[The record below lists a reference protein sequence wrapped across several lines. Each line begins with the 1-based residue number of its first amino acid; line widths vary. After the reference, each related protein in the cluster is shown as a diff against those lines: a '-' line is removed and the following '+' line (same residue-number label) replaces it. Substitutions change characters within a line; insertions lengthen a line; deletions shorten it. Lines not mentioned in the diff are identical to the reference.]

1 MLHVT
6 KEMDEPARGE
16 ASDEIQPPDTSDAFL
31 EDLVKK
37 VVHGFVS
44 SLQNDI
50 PEMWQ
55 SFNEVLQI
63 IQPYSSLI
71 KGNSQLMHYVERTF
85 QHVCE
90 KPECGLDVNALTLAF
105 PQQISTLQDNS
116 TLQINR
122 KVKFPY
128 ATQNLEEEVDLTAEK
143 FQEKKGISV
152 PKGAIIPQKEIFDDK
167 LVNIKHAF
175 PSKELNLSDLRKSL
189 PFVVY
194 EIGLREASWG
204 RPLGIT
210 ATALNTDLAEIL
222 PGIVSPR
229 TPRPY
234 PADDILSTSKKSV
247 QDKKDSREE
256 KAVKYPLTGREIVE
270 KFVKGHFLG
279 STKFAYLNRAESKHY
294 DPYNLVVV
302 PRKKIKAEHF
312 VVSSHAI
319 LHVLPNCP
327 SELLPLSEWYK
338 EALLF
343 NVILKFKFFK
353 NFLMAKMFL
362 RWKHVK
368 EANQFRVLCDQISK
382 SMITCTPGFG
392 SALLRIYSFVV
403 DLEQVQLLP
412 LSEQRC
418 KSLHDFNEM
427 TIKLLDDAQEC
438 VKMFY
443 SYCLSVINKTRENC
457 FEYLEYCK
465 EQLGKKPHNRKGQS
479 ISVAKERKAIKL
491 QNIKLAHHEILQL
504 EKFIQLVEQILI
516 TKLLTLA
523 RRNICNFVNDVLDCK
538 FAKDQGLFHVALE
551 FDTADKLVLNPSHV
565 MLQGSLFFSLQSV
578 LRILCQTSDMLE
590 AGFMNKEEIDVER
603 EDSSFAPS
611 R

>member
-1 MLHVT
+1 
-6 KEMDEPARGE
+6 MDEEAGTQAIGE
-16 ASDEIQPPDTSDAFL
+16 ILPHDTSDAFL
-31 EDLVKK
+31 DDLVKK

-44 SLQNDI
+44 SLQNDL

-63 IQPYSSLI
+63 IQPYSSLLEE
-71 KGNSQLMHYVERTF
+71 NAQLMHYVERTYH
-85 QHVCE
+85 HVCK
-90 KPECGLDVNALTLAF
+90 KPDCGLDLNALALAF
-105 PQQISTLQDNS
+105 PQQISKLQDGCN
-116 TLQINR
+116 LQINR
-122 KVKFPY
+122 KLTFPSV
-128 ATQNLEEEVDLTAEK
+128 TQDPETEVSLSAMKT
-143 FQEKKGISV
+143 QEKKGINV
-152 PKGAIIPQKEIFDDK
+152 PKGTVIPPEEIFDDN

-175 PSKELNLSDLRKSL
+175 PDKELNISDLRKSL

-222 PGIVSPR
+222 PGVISPR
-229 TPRPY
+229 PSGLHPS
-234 PADDILSTSKKSV
+234 DDISSTSKKSV

-256 KAVKYPLTGREIVE
+256 KVVKRPLTGREIVE

-343 NVILKFKFFK
+343 NAILKFKFFK

-368 EANQFRVLCDQISK
+368 QINQFRVLCDHMSK

-392 SALLRIYSFVV
+392 LALLRIYSLVV
-403 DLEQVQLLP
+403 DLDQVQLLP
-412 LSEQRC
+412 VNDQRC
-418 KSLHDFNEM
+418 KPLHDFNEM

-438 VKMFY
+438 LKMFY
-443 SYCLSVINKTRENC
+443 SYSLSVINKTRENC

-479 ISVAKERKAIKL
+479 ISVAKERRAIKL
-491 QNIKLAHHEILQL
+491 QNMKLAHQEILQL
-504 EKFIQLVEQILI
+504 DRFIQLVEQILI

-523 RRNICNFVNDVLDCK
+523 RRNICTFVNDVLDCR
-538 FAKDQGLFHVALE
+538 FVKDQGLFHVALE
-551 FDTADKLVLNPSHV
+551 FDTADKLVLNPGHV
-565 MLQGSLFFSLQSV
+565 MLQGSLFFALESV
-578 LRILCQTSDMLE
+578 LRILCQTSDVSE
-590 AGFMNKEEIDVER
+590 VGFMNAEETDVEV